1 MASSEPDNQPPSKT
15 SLLPTPWRSPWGQL
29 KEDLGRDLP
38 AVVAQGNLY
47 LQERWRVEGIKAF
60 LIPLIGLLIVLA
72 LVVALIFKQQAT
84 GAYEKN
90 DDIAAIEELF
100 NPTQEINVDIPEP
113 KQIFEQ
119 ESKQQPELSL
129 VKQPSLDPLLE
140 LLQAKTENPL
150 ITALHPMPEQ
160 GVLRL
165 IPSQA
170 FEDLTA
176 AKRAEQADA
185 WLEKTRAMGF
195 TDLELQTATG
205 VIEGRSAR
213 VGQGMI
219 LFSPSIP

>member
-1 MASSEPDNQPPSKT
+1 
-15 SLLPTPWRSPWGQL
+15 
-29 KEDLGRDLP
+29 
-38 AVVAQGNLY
+38 VVAQGNLY

-72 LVVALIFKQQAT
+72 IIMALIIKHQAT

-100 NPTQEINVDIPEP
+100 NPSQEVHVDSPET
-113 KQIFEQ
+113 KQVSEQ
-119 ESKQQPELSL
+119 ESIQQPELPL

-140 LLQAKTENPL
+140 LLQPKTENPL

>member
-1 MASSEPDNQPPSKT
+1 MVSSEPDNQPSKS

-29 KEDLGRDLP
+29 KEDLSRDLP

-60 LIPLIGLLIVLA
+60 LIPLIGLLIVLVLLIA
-72 LVVALIFKQQAT
+72 LTFKHQPT
-84 GAYEKN
+84 GAYEQN

-100 NPTQEINVDIPEP
+100 NPTQEIHVDIPEP
-113 KQIFEQ
+113 KQVFEQ
-119 ESKQQPELSL
+119 ESKQQPELPL

-140 LLQAKTENPL
+140 LLQPKTENPL
-150 ITALHPMPEQ
+150 INALHPIPEQ

-176 AKRAEQADA
+176 VKRAEQANA
-185 WLEKTRAMGF
+185 WLEKSRAMGF

-219 LFSPSIP
+219 LFSPLIP